1 MNAWDETTGGGR
13 DAGERGGAAAETEAG
28 RAEADAGPETDAGPA
43 AAAGPPKIEPL
54 RARTPA
60 LNSED
65 ARQTY
70 KVLEASL
77 RDLWAVVDNLAAVLP
92 PRPRY
97 YRVTIFGSSR
107 MHPGD
112 FLYAE
117 TKRLAS
123 ELAAM
128 GCDIVTGGG
137 PGVMQAANEG
147 EREGDVLNRTYS
159 IGLNVTLP
167 HEQES
172 NPYVEKLYHHGT
184 FFSRLHHFVQV
195 SSAFVVMPG
204 GIGTMLEAA
213 LVWQLCQ
220 VGHLY
225 DRPLVFVGEQ
235 WRGLVEWGREYWLS
249 AERCLADAK
258 DLEIPI
264 CVDTVD
270 EAVDIVRRSLE
281 KWAEDAT

>member
-1 MNAWDETTGGGR
+1 MSEDPVSKRDERPSADDGPRREG
-13 DAGERGGAAAETEAG
+13 DVVSPANGEAA
-28 RAEADAGPETDAGPA
+28 RQKAEA
-43 AAAGPPKIEPL
+43 I
-54 RARTPA
+54 RIRTPA
-60 LNSED
+60 LSSED
-65 ARQTY
+65 ARATY
-70 KVLEASL
+70 KVLERSL

-92 PRPRY
+92 PRPTY

-112 FLYAE
+112 RLYEE

-123 ELAAM
+123 ELASM

-147 EREGDVLNRTYS
+147 EREGDVLDRTYS

-184 FFSRLHHFVQV
+184 FFSRLHHFVQL

-204 GIGTMLEAA
+204 GIGTTLEAM

-220 VGHLY
+220 VGHLRK
-225 DRPLVFVGEQ
+225 RPLVFVGEQ
-235 WRGLVEWGREYWLS
+235 WRAFVEWGRTYWLHNG
-249 AERCLADAK
+249 RNLADPE

-264 CVDTVD
+264 CVESVD
-270 EAVDIVRRSLE
+270 EAVHVIRTNLE
-281 KWAEDAT
+281 EWAAEAI

>member
-1 MNAWDETTGGGR
+1 MSEDEMRKRENGHRGTGDPRPESAEVPSAGG
-13 DAGERGGAAAETEAG
+13 EAAREK
-28 RAEADAGPETDAGPA
+28 AEA
-43 AAAGPPKIEPL
+43 I
-54 RARTPA
+54 RIRTPA
-60 LNSED
+60 LSSED
-65 ARQTY
+65 ARATY
-70 KVLEASL
+70 KVLESSL
-77 RDLWAVVDNLAAVLP
+77 RDLWAVVDNLAAVMP
-92 PRPRY
+92 PRPTY

-107 MHPGD
+107 MLPGD
-112 FLYAE
+112 RLYAE

-147 EREGDVLNRTYS
+147 EREGDVLDRTYS

-172 NPYVEKLYHHGT
+172 NPYVEQLYHHGT
-184 FFSRLHHFVQV
+184 FFSRLHHFVQL

-204 GIGTMLEAA
+204 GIGTTLEAM

-220 VGHLY
+220 VGHLRK
-225 DRPLVFVGEQ
+225 RPLVFVGAQ
-235 WRGLVEWGREYWLS
+235 WRSLVEWGGTYWLHNG
-249 AERCLADAK
+249 RNLADPE

-264 CVDTVD
+264 CVETVD
-270 EAVDIVRRSLE
+270 EALQVIRANLE
-281 KWAEDAT
+281 EWAAETS

>member
-1 MNAWDETTGGGR
+1 MSEDRQGAPA
-13 DAGERGGAAAETEAG
+13 DASGDGKAESE
-28 RAEADAGPETDAGPA
+28 AEAKARQAKAEA
-43 AAAGPPKIEPL
+43 L
-54 RARTPA
+54 RIRTPA
-60 LNSED
+60 LSSED
-65 ARQTY
+65 ARATY
-70 KVLEASL
+70 KVLESSL

-92 PRPRY
+92 PRPTY

-107 MHPGD
+107 MLPGD
-112 FLYAE
+112 RLYEE

-123 ELAAM
+123 ELASM

-147 EREGDVLNRTYS
+147 EREGDVLDRTYS

-184 FFSRLHHFVQV
+184 FFSRLHHFVQL

-204 GIGTMLEAA
+204 GIGTTLEAM

-220 VGHLY
+220 VGHLRK
-225 DRPLVFVGEQ
+225 RPLVFVGEQ
-235 WRGLVEWGREYWLS
+235 WRSLVEWGRTYWLHNG
-249 AERCLADAK
+249 RNLADPE

-264 CVDTVD
+264 CVETVD
-270 EAVDIVRRSLE
+270 EAVHIIRKNLE
-281 KWAEDAT
+281 EWAAEAT